1 MIYSTFFF
9 SPSIPSVCP
18 AEELPF
24 EDASV
29 DLLASFTAAHW
40 FDIEKFMREV
50 SRVVRPGGCVAI
62 STYTVDMSLHYGTC
76 SEKLTQI
83 FREVRDETHASGLP
97 LLAWARRKVQGG
109 GATGWWVQPKDP
121 HPAGDGWGR
130 AVLMAGIKVCLCSQC

>member
-1 MIYSTFFF
+1 M
-9 SPSIPSVCP
+9 CP

-83 FREVRDETHASGLP
+83 FREVRDETHTSGLP
-97 LLAWARRKVQGG
+97 LLAWARKRCREEEHW
-109 GATGWWVQPKDP
+109 A
-121 HPAGDGWGR
+121 AG
-130 AVLMAGIKVCLCSQC
+130 CSQRTPTQQGMDGAEPCLWLE